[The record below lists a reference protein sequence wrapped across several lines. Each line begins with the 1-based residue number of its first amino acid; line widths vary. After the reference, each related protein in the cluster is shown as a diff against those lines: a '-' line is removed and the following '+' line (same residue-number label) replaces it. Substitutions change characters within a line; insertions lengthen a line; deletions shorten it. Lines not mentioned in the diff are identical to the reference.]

1 MRDSSLKMFVTVV
14 VLYFAT
20 KVTAQEQSL
29 STVNQPTLPFL
40 DVFTGASSQ
49 YKPIRK
55 TYSDGHN
62 YHVSCP
68 RSDSLASFASVLG
81 SAAKIMFSA
90 AVIAFLKL
98 IGVKLLLFPV
108 TVMLLAKV
116 GLKAVLLWLIISKIK
131 KYLKKKKKKQSR
143 VIADCPER
151 LSCVLKRSLDSSF
164 GGNFGTALTFSM
176 MDDFDEDAIVPRA
189 LLSVLAG
196 DKVAEC
202 MSLDCNSGIDI
213 S

>member
-1 MRDSSLKMFVTVV
+1 MFVTVV
-14 VLYFAT
+14 VLYFA
-20 KVTAQEQSL
+20 KVTAQEQPL
-29 STVNQPTLPFL
+29 SIVTQPTLAFL
-40 DVFTGASSQ
+40 DLFTVASSQ
-49 YKPIRK
+49 YEPIRK
-55 TYSDGHN
+55 THSDGLN

-81 SAAKIMFSA
+81 SAAKIMVSA

-98 IGVKLLLFPV
+98 FGVKLLLLPV

-116 GLKAVLLWLIISKIK
+116 GLKALLLWPIISKMK
-131 KYLKKKKKKQSR
+131 KYLKKKKKNQSR
-143 VIADCPER
+143 AFADCSER
-151 LSCVLKRSLDSSF
+151 LSCVLKRSSDNGF
-164 GGNFGTALTFSM
+164 VGNFGTALTFSVI
-176 MDDFDEDAIVPRA
+176 DDFGENDFIARA
-189 LLSVLAG
+189 LLSILAG